1 MKEKLS
7 IIGGIILILHL
18 GVIKLMSS
26 ARVAFS
32 APVAVLA
39 IIMILYGFKGK
50 SIKQYIDKKIYL
62 KKIIKICLVCF
73 SAVFIIIEGIIISY
87 PKHDTSDAEYIL
99 VLGAGL
105 RDGYEP
111 STILSDRLNAAIY
124 CAETYG
130 DTGKIVVSGGK
141 GSDEKISEA
150 EAMKKYLIDKGISA
164 ERILVENNSEN
175 TKENFRFSKEV
186 IEEDSGKSIA
196 DINVKIVTT
205 DFHAFR
211 SRMLAE
217 RNGYEKITNYSSHT
231 VWYLIPISYL
241 REAFALV
248 KSVIFD

>member
-1 MKEKLS
+1 MINMKEKLS

-150 EAMKKYLIDKGISA
+150 EAMKK
-164 ERILVENNSEN
+164 
-175 TKENFRFSKEV
+175 
-186 IEEDSGKSIA
+186 SIA